1 MQRTAGIVLT
11 GLTTAVVTGFGVAS
25 AMVARRVIAA
35 GRVHHSEVLPSS
47 SPITVRLDRNAA
59 TGLPGRYGL
68 EFDDGSRVIVGPV
81 IGRETTDGSVMRS
94 VIAGRVPAGATRTR
108 FTGAAV
114 TPADLGVDEAH
125 LATTPSG
132 AWRFDGETDSHGDS
146 DSQGDADTGNDLDS
160 DSDSDSAPHD
170 GTWVVHTHGLG
181 ASPLATLRSVQA
193 VQRTGVPSLV
203 TNLGSAFTER
213 RSGANAADVD
223 RVVAA
228 IDDAVALGA
237 RRVIVCGWSYGAA
250 LSLAAARLRPEVVQG
265 AILISPMLSLR
276 ETVRHAAT
284 VAGVPRILV
293 WSALGLLG
301 SPLLARA
308 AGVRGA
314 VPVRELSAGLIPGL
328 PTLAIHSPGDTT
340 IPVELTRA
348 VVPGSPSLELVEV
361 AAAPHG
367 LEWNVDPDAF
377 DAAVRD
383 WLDAR

>member
-1 MQRTAGIVLT
+1 LTVPRTELERGDDVQRTAGIVLA

-114 TPADLGVDEAH
+114 TPSDLGVDEAH
-125 LATTPSG
+125 LTTTPSG
-132 AWRFDGETDSHGDS
+132 AWRFDGDSDTGGDS
-146 DSQGDADTGNDLDS
+146 A
-160 DSDSDSAPHD
+160 AHD

-181 ASPLATLRSVQA
+181 ASPLATLRSVRA
-193 VQRTGVPSLV
+193 VQRAGLPSLV

-213 RSGANAADVD
+213 RSGADATDVD

-228 IDDAVALGA
+228 IDDAAELGA

-276 ETVRHAAT
+276 ETVQHAAA

-314 VPVRELSAGLIPGL
+314 VPVRALSDGLIPGL

-348 VVPGSPSLELVEV
+348 VVPGSPSFELVEV

-377 DAAVRD
+377 DAAVRE
-383 WLDAR
+383 WFDAR

>member
-1 MQRTAGIVLT
+1 VQRTAGIVLA
-11 GLTTAVVTGFGVAS
+11 GLATAVVAGFGVAS

-35 GRVHHSEVLPSS
+35 GRVNYSEVLPSS

-59 TGLPGRYGL
+59 TRLPGRYGL

-94 VIAGRVPAGATRTR
+94 VISGRVPAGATRTR

-114 TPADLGVDEAH
+114 TPSDLGVDEAH

-132 AWRFDGETDSHGDS
+132 AWRFDGETDSHGDAVTNT
-146 DSQGDADTGNDLDS
+146 DADGDADG
-160 DSDSDSAPHD
+160 DSAPHD

-193 VQRTGVPSLV
+193 MQRAGLPSLV

-213 RSGANAADVD
+213 RSGADAADVD
-223 RVVAA
+223 RVIAA
-228 IDDAVALGA
+228 IDDAVGLGA

-250 LSLAAARLRPEVVQG
+250 LSLAAGRLRPEVVQG

-276 ETVRHAAT
+276 ETVRHAAA

-301 SPLLARA
+301 SSVLARA

-314 VPVRELSAGLIPGL
+314 VPVRALSAGLIPGL

-348 VVPGSPSLELVEV
+348 AVPGSSSFELVEV

-377 DAAVRD
+377 DAAVRE
-383 WLDAR
+383 WFDAR

>member
-1 MQRTAGIVLT
+1 LTVPRTELERGGDVQRTAGIVLA
-11 GLTTAVVTGFGVAS
+11 GLATAVVAGFGVAS

-35 GRVHHSEVLPSS
+35 GRVHYSEVLPSS

-59 TGLPGRYGL
+59 TRLSGRYGL

-94 VIAGRVPAGATRTR
+94 VISGRVPAGATRTR

-114 TPADLGVDEAH
+114 TPSDLGVDEAH
-125 LATTPSG
+125 LTTTPSG
-132 AWRFDGETDSHGDS
+132 AWRFDADSG
-146 DSQGDADTGNDLDS
+146 A
-160 DSDSDSAPHD
+160 HD

-193 VQRTGVPSLV
+193 VQRAGLPSLV
-203 TNLGSAFTER
+203 TSLGSAFSER
-213 RSGANAADVD
+213 RSGADATDVD

-228 IDDAVALGA
+228 IDDAVELGA

-276 ETVRHAAT
+276 ETVQHAAA

-301 SPLLARA
+301 SSVLARA

-314 VPVRELSAGLIPGL
+314 VPVRALSAGLIRGL

-348 VVPGSPSLELVEV
+348 VVPGSPSFELVEV

-367 LEWNVDPDAF
+367 LEWNVDPEAF
-377 DAAVRD
+377 DAAVRE

>member
-1 MQRTAGIVLT
+1 MQRTAGIVLA

-132 AWRFDGETDSHGDS
+132 AWRFDGDADSHGDADGDVDV
-146 DSQGDADTGNDLDS
+146 DSDADN
-160 DSDSDSAPHD
+160 APND

-193 VQRTGVPSLV
+193 VQRAGLHSLV

-213 RSGANAADVD
+213 RSGADAADVD

-284 VAGVPRILV
+284 VAGVPRVLV

-301 SPLLARA
+301 SPLFARA

-314 VPVRELSAGLIPGL
+314 VPVRALSDGLIPGL

-348 VVPGSPSLELVEV
+348 VVPGSSSFELVEV

-383 WLDAR
+383 WLEAR

>member
-1 MQRTAGIVLT
+1 MQRTAGIVLAA
-11 GLTTAVVTGFGVAS
+11 LTTAVVTGFGVAS

-35 GRVHHSEVLPSS
+35 GRVHYSEVLPTST
-47 SPITVRLDRNAA
+47 PITVRLDRNAA

-68 EFDDGSRVIVGPV
+68 EFDDGSRVVVGPV
-81 IGRETTDGSVMRS
+81 IGRETADGSVMRS
-94 VIAGRVPAGATRTR
+94 VISGRVPTGATRTR

-114 TPADLGVDEAH
+114 TPADLGVVEAH
-125 LATTPSG
+125 LSTTPSG
-132 AWRFDGETDSHGDS
+132 AWRFDGDADSH
-146 DSQGDADTGNDLDS
+146 GDADTGRKLDDAT
-160 DSDSDSAPHD
+160 DSVAGGDSAARS

-193 VQRTGVPSLV
+193 VQRAGLPSLV
-203 TNLGSAFTER
+203 TNLGSGFAER
-213 RSGANAADVD
+213 RSGADAADVD

-301 SPLLARA
+301 SSVLARA

-314 VPVRELSAGLIPGL
+314 VPVRALSAGLIPGL

-348 VVPGSPSLELVEV
+348 VVPGSSSFELVEV

-377 DAAVRD
+377 DAAVRE
-383 WLDAR
+383 WLDVR

>member
-1 MQRTAGIVLT
+1 MQRTAGIVLA

-81 IGRETTDGSVMRS
+81 IGRETADGSVMRS

-132 AWRFDGETDSHGDS
+132 AWRFDGETHRHGD
-146 DSQGDADTGNDLDS
+146 AVTDTGSYLD
-160 DSDSDSAPHD
+160 DATDSAPHD

-193 VQRTGVPSLV
+193 VQRTGLPSLV

-213 RSGANAADVD
+213 RSGADAADVD

-276 ETVRHAAT
+276 ETVRHAAS
-284 VAGVPRILV
+284 VAGVPRVLV

-367 LEWNVDPDAF
+367 LEWNVDPGAF

-383 WLDAR
+383 WLEAR

>member
-1 MQRTAGIVLT
+1 
-11 GLTTAVVTGFGVAS
+11 
-25 AMVARRVIAA
+25 MVARRVIAA

-132 AWRFDGETDSHGDS
+132 AWRFDGDADSHGDADGDVDV
-146 DSQGDADTGNDLDS
+146 DSDADN
-160 DSDSDSAPHD
+160 APND

-193 VQRTGVPSLV
+193 VQRAGLHSLV

-213 RSGANAADVD
+213 RSGADAADVD

-284 VAGVPRILV
+284 VAGVPRVLV

-301 SPLLARA
+301 SPLFARA

-314 VPVRELSAGLIPGL
+314 VPVRALSDGLIPGL

-348 VVPGSPSLELVEV
+348 VVPGSSSFELVEV

-383 WLDAR
+383 WLEAR

>member
-1 MQRTAGIVLT
+1 MQRTAGIVLA
-11 GLTTAVVTGFGVAS
+11 GLTTAVVAGFGVAS

-35 GRVHHSEVLPSS
+35 GRVHYSEVLPSS

-81 IGRETTDGSVMRS
+81 LGRETADGSVMRS

-114 TPADLGVDEAH
+114 TPSDLGVDEAH
-125 LATTPSG
+125 LTTTPSG
-132 AWRFDGETDSHGDS
+132 AWRFDGDSGTGGDS
-146 DSQGDADTGNDLDS
+146 AARS
-160 DSDSDSAPHD
+160 

-213 RSGANAADVD
+213 RSGADAADVA

-250 LSLAAARLRPEVVQG
+250 LSLAAARLRPEVVRG

-276 ETVRHAAT
+276 ETVRHAAA

-301 SPLLARA
+301 SSVLARA

-348 VVPGSPSLELVEV
+348 VVSGSPSFELVEV

-367 LEWNVDPDAF
+367 LEWNVDPEAF
-377 DAAVRD
+377 DAAVRE

>member
-1 MQRTAGIVLT
+1 VQRTAGIVLA
-11 GLTTAVVTGFGVAS
+11 GLATAVVAGFGVAS

-35 GRVHHSEVLPSS
+35 GRVHYSEVLPSS

-125 LATTPSG
+125 LTTTPSG
-132 AWRFDGETDSHGDS
+132 AWRFDGNA
-146 DSQGDADTGNDLDS
+146 DADRG
-160 DSDSDSAPHD
+160 AHD

-193 VQRTGVPSLV
+193 VQRAGLPSLV

-213 RSGANAADVD
+213 RSGADAADVD
-223 RVVAA
+223 CVVAA

-250 LSLAAARLRPEVVQG
+250 LSLAAARLRPEAVQG

-276 ETVRHAAT
+276 ETVRHAAA

-301 SPLLARA
+301 SSVLARA

-314 VPVRELSAGLIPGL
+314 VPVRALSAGLIPGL
-328 PTLAIHSPGDTT
+328 STLAIHSPGDTT

-348 VVPGSPSLELVEV
+348 VVPGSSSFELVEV
-361 AAAPHG
+361 AAVPHG

-377 DAAVRD
+377 DTAVRE
-383 WLDAR
+383 WLGAR